1 MVMSQDFSPTLTLGF
16 GPSCNQIY
24 QAKTEELS
32 SWNIPKWCFLMQILH
47 AIHESLFVFEIFCSK
62 QYQMRDQI
70 FLLIT
75 LVA

>member
-1 MVMSQDFSPTLTLGF
+1 MIQEFSPTLTLGF

-47 AIHESLFVFEIFCSK
+47 VIHESLFVFEIFCSK
-62 QYQMRDQI
+62 QYQMRD
-70 FLLIT
+70 
-75 LVA
+75 